1 MGAKCTIQKKYPPRL
16 VQHYPRLVGAINS
29 HAMFFSFSFSFFF
42 QNRDVQIDQK
52 EVGVLFQV
60 QTRLAFSWALRST
73 TWLGEPDRDAP
84 EANDHRKCGDLRSNR
99 KEKQKNEFLL
109 DPYRNKR
116 KKNITKKVPMLFC
129 TFEMTGV
136 YRVSTSA
143 LNQRS

>member
-1 MGAKCTIQKKYPPRL
+1 M
-16 VQHYPRLVGAINS
+16 HYPEEISSKVGSTLSKICGS
-29 HAMFFSFSFSFFF
+29 HQLPCDVFLLFLFLFLF

-99 KEKQKNEFLL
+99 KEKQKMNFCSIHTEA
-109 DPYRNKR
+109 REKKMSQR
-116 KKNITKKVPMLFC
+116 KFQGC
-129 TFEMTGV
+129 
-136 YRVSTSA
+136 SA
-143 LNQRS
+143 PSR

>member
-16 VQHYPRLVGAINS
+16 VQHYPRFVGAINS
-29 HAMFFSFSFSFFF
+29 HAMFFFFFFFFFFFLF

-99 KEKQKNEFLL
+99 KEKQKMNFCSIHTEA
-109 DPYRNKR
+109 REKKMSQR
-116 KKNITKKVPMLFC
+116 KFQGC
-129 TFEMTGV
+129 
-136 YRVSTSA
+136 SA
-143 LNQRS
+143 PSR